1 MEINQH
7 TSKLSKEENSFQRIE
22 MYKRIKKQQY
32 INIYVLLFLCTSVR
46 KRMYHHRSTI
56 VRP

>member
-7 TSKLSKEENSFQRIE
+7 TSKLSKEENSFQGIE

-46 KRMYHHRSTI
+46 RSTI